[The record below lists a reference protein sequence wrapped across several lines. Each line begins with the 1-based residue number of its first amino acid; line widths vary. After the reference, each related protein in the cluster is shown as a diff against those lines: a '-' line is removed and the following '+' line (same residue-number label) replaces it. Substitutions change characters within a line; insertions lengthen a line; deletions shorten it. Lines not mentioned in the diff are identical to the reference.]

1 MLNYPIF
8 RTENIRNRVHT
19 ESSTVSLPLC
29 KILHSPLRL
38 WRDPLFDERIKK
50 LARKSLLNPTNF
62 SEYSHPSIPPSPPLF
77 HTNGSKRFD
86 FNTPPSPIACHGVN
100 IYTRL
105 VSEFYSNTSVG
116 RRLISFLS
124 TSGEAICAPIT
135 RVSRFSKRV
144 RSRNENASAALH
156 KFRIAARFRFV
167 FIVVYK
173 SFVVIEEPVEE
184 FSCHPFFLSFLFFR
198 GRMAGEQF
206 EGGTR
211 KTEND
216 FYSANLKIRKC
227 CLIIFV
233 KRKFFSFPRVWLDQI

>member
-184 FSCHPFFLSFLFFR
+184 FSSTPFFFLSSFFEDEWRANSSKVGR
-198 GRMAGEQF
+198 GKPRTIF
-206 EGGTR
+206 IR
-211 KTEND
+211 RIWKLEN
-216 FYSANLKIRKC
+216 A
-227 CLIIFV
+227 V
-233 KRKFFSFPRVWLDQI
+233 